1 MATEVM
7 LSDWSVVSEENFVS
21 EYAAR
26 PEMGEQNFEGM
37 DIWEIASRILDI
49 MEI

>member
-7 LSDWSVVSEENFVS
+7 LSDWSVMPEENFVS

-26 PEMGEQNFEGM
+26 PKMEEQSLEGM